1 MSLDEIKLLTL
12 EENSVA
18 DIKAREK
25 SLEFDLKE
33 GNLFFNVTEKLSD
46 DQRFDIVTSDMVCG
60 IRGTSAYVG
69 KDMTGHEVLMV
80 TDGIVVVD
88 ATNPVTGETIHVEV
102 PAPNMITI
110 YLDDEAEGDATIS
123 IKMRKFKE
131 EDLPALALDTIAK
144 NAALRERVRK
154 ASAFGDEKLK
164 TLAKLSSRPEVTM
177 FGEAVKELQK
187 EGVEDAIPLMSQ
199 PAAEMVDAANKAVD
213 IAKDDLPLEVAIITG
228 LRGVLDVGV
237 GAGYKEAPLTD
248 LMVTSSDCVEQVCVT
263 SMESGVSS
271 RETGPALAAAIKEIE
286 ELPVALVS
294 KPGTDEAAN
303 GNGMGKAVA
312 PATRSAK
319 SGAGADGN
327 GTGTADGN
335 GDAAENGN
343 TAGAGAFAGSDSLA
357 KTGTGTTG
365 AGSAGSAGTTA
376 ITGTSGDSTSSS
388 SESGGSSSGSGESGS
403 SNAGDGTGSSGGA
416 GSETTGSS
424 TSTEQGKT
432 DGSGST
438 TVGNTSGAGSASAG
452 NPGSSGSAS
461 GTGETASGTTDNGGG
476 TAGSGTSGTGES
488 GSSGSGTS
496 GGSGT
501 TSGSTT
507 PASTPATYTVTF
519 ENFDGSELFKKSF
532 EENAV
537 PAYEGNTPSRNA
549 SS

>member
-1 MSLDEIKLLTL
+1 MESKKKKRIIISIICLLLLLGAGLGLYIRNMGITAVTMRLQRLVGDVCLYNDEGKSQTLKEKMTLKSGQSLETAGESLVMVSLDEIKLLTL

-18 DIKAREK
+18 DIKARGK

-154 ASAFGDEKLK
+154 ASGFGDEKLK

-271 RETGPALAAAIKEIE
+271 QELITIVGVVSDAVVETAAEMVQGDASSQDINSAISVSSEVFVKAIEQAVSEGGDALDIVAAVSDKSELVKEMVKDGVSSGETGPALAAAIKVIE
-286 ELPVALVS
+286 
-294 KPGTDEAAN
+294 
-303 GNGMGKAVA
+303 
-312 PATRSAK
+312 
-319 SGAGADGN
+319 
-327 GTGTADGN
+327 
-335 GDAAENGN
+335 
-343 TAGAGAFAGSDSLA
+343 
-357 KTGTGTTG
+357 
-365 AGSAGSAGTTA
+365 
-376 ITGTSGDSTSSS
+376 
-388 SESGGSSSGSGESGS
+388 
-403 SNAGDGTGSSGGA
+403 
-416 GSETTGSS
+416 
-424 TSTEQGKT
+424 
-432 DGSGST
+432 
-438 TVGNTSGAGSASAG
+438 
-452 NPGSSGSAS
+452 
-461 GTGETASGTTDNGGG
+461 
-476 TAGSGTSGTGES
+476 
-488 GSSGSGTS
+488 
-496 GGSGT
+496 
-501 TSGSTT
+501 
-507 PASTPATYTVTF
+507 
-519 ENFDGSELFKKSF
+519 
-532 EENAV
+532 
-537 PAYEGNTPSRNA
+537 
-549 SS
+549 